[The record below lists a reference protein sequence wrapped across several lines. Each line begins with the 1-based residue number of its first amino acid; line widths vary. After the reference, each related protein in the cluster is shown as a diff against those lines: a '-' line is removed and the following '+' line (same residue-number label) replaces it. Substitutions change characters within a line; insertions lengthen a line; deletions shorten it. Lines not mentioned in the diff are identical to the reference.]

1 MSQKVSTFR
10 KKPHNPQ
17 PKTKA
22 ALKSVQVFSLKL
34 FFFLIELTQL
44 PVMGNNVF
52 PAIAIQRLY
61 NYCMRKTPL
70 YSSQALLEEEI
81 QLQHIVEKKK
91 GGDGTVLHNS
101 L

>member
-1 MSQKVSTFR
+1 
-10 KKPHNPQ
+10 
-17 PKTKA
+17 
-22 ALKSVQVFSLKL
+22 
-34 FFFLIELTQL
+34 
-44 PVMGNNVF
+44 MGNNVF
-52 PAIAIQRLY
+52 SAIAIQRLY

-101 L
+101 LWARFAESYPAADVTQKYCMCE

>member
-1 MSQKVSTFR
+1 
-10 KKPHNPQ
+10 
-17 PKTKA
+17 
-22 ALKSVQVFSLKL
+22 
-34 FFFLIELTQL
+34 
-44 PVMGNNVF
+44 MGNNVF

-91 GGDGTVLHNS
+91 GTGRDSTSQFPVS
-101 L
+101 